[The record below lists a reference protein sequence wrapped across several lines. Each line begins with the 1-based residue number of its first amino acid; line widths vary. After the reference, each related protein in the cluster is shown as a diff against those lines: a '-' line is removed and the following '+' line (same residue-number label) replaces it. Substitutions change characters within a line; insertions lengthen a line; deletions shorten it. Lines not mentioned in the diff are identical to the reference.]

1 MKFVLVNERSPYR
14 SSVCAL
20 CGASIGNS
28 YLREFDTQLYYCDRH
43 CYELQRV
50 IDL

>member
-1 MKFVLVNERSPYR
+1 MKFVLVNGGSPYR

-28 YLREFDTQLYYCDRH
+28 YLRSSTRSSTIVTGIVTSFTAKES
-43 CYELQRV
+43 
-50 IDL
+50 

>member
-1 MKFVLVNERSPYR
+1 MKFVLVNGGSPYR

-28 YLREFDTQLYYCDRH
+28 YLRESRPSTITVTGIVTSFTAKAS
-43 CYELQRV
+43 
-50 IDL
+50 